1 MSLFLFRPA
10 LANTVVQRA
19 AAPRTFWTSHE
30 KIIWWCLQPHFI
42 LEVSTKFCGTFHNI
56 LGRCQLASNSYW
68 KRLSVVSRVKTQV
81 GTFNEE
87 KVLLEAFFKYCDN
100 YREISLPPPLHTT
113 HCMLQILA
121 ITPATSQYTIC
132 CSAGHCQ
139 PLHACSTTSQT
150 GRIGNSISFEVGQQ
164 IWDL

>member
-1 MSLFLFRPA
+1 MSGI
-10 LANTVVQRA
+10 
-19 AAPRTFWTSHE
+19 S
-30 KIIWWCLQPHFI
+30 KILKAHLNNF
-42 LEVSTKFCGTFHNI
+42 
-56 LGRCQLASNSYW
+56 
-68 KRLSVVSRVKTQV
+68 SRVKTQV

-132 CSAGHCQ
+132 CSAGNCQ

-150 GRIGNSISFEVGQQ
+150 GRIDNSIFLKLDNKCKIYKMTKVKFSVHLD
-164 IWDL
+164 IWLVRDGGGGDVTRGPRPRRVHPWPIPPQHGH

>member
-1 MSLFLFRPA
+1 MSGL
-10 LANTVVQRA
+10 
-19 AAPRTFWTSHE
+19 S
-30 KIIWWCLQPHFI
+30 KILKAHLNNF
-42 LEVSTKFCGTFHNI
+42 
-56 LGRCQLASNSYW
+56 
-68 KRLSVVSRVKTQV
+68 SRVKTQV

-132 CSAGHCQ
+132 CSAAVQATACMQHNQ
-139 PLHACSTTSQT
+139 P
-150 GRIGNSISFEVGQQ
+150 NWEN
-164 IWDL
+164 W

>member
-1 MSLFLFRPA
+1 MSGL
-10 LANTVVQRA
+10 
-19 AAPRTFWTSHE
+19 S
-30 KIIWWCLQPHFI
+30 KI
-42 LEVSTKFCGTFHNI
+42 LEAHLNNF
-56 LGRCQLASNSYW
+56 
-68 KRLSVVSRVKTQV
+68 SRVKTQV

-132 CSAGHCQ
+132 CSAAVQATASHCMHAAQPAKLGELVIQSLLKLDNKFEIYKMTKVKFSVHLDIWLVRDGGGGDVTRGPRPRRVHPWPIPPQHGH
-139 PLHACSTTSQT
+139 
-150 GRIGNSISFEVGQQ
+150 
-164 IWDL
+164 